1 MSVITLFE
9 LHVKAESVAVA
20 REIMGHALKET
31 RAFDGS
37 LGVDVLVAD
46 DDAGHWVIYE
56 RWETLA
62 HDAAYQAFRDGEGA
76 VVGFGELLAG
86 PPGKTR
92 YTIADF

>member
-9 LHVKAESVAVA
+9 LQVRAESVPVA
-20 REIMGHALKET
+20 REIMGEALKET
-31 RAFDGS
+31 RAFEGS

-46 DDAGHWVIYE
+46 DDDGHWVIYE

-76 VVGFGELLAG
+76 VVGFGELLAA